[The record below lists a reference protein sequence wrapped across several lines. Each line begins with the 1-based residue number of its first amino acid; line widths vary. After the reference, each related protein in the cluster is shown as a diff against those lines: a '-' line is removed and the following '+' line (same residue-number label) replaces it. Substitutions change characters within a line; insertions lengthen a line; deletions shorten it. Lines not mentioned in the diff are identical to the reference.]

1 MIIRKIIQNPHTAD
15 ERIWTL
21 GDGLNVL
28 FAPDAAARKAWYA
41 AVRAAMSGGDAADIC
56 VESEGAE
63 ELERMKT
70 RRTELTAE
78 IQKARSVLRKNA
90 LSSMG
95 EARKQT
101 VAAEEACRNAR
112 DALRRAEEALDATP
126 YGRMGEQEASRRSDI
141 DRRNAEELLRLAE
154 KLPPVRWAYV
164 PLGLAVAAFIAAML
178 LPWKAECAVAGCVF
192 VLLFAI
198 LYTRL
203 LSMRKTKQETLAA
216 RQRILDAYGVET
228 PEEIEALL
236 SDYRVLWKEKERM
249 AYRLE
254 QAEET
259 LEATTS
265 AQGRMRERL
274 VDDLDFAAGDN
285 EAVNLTRERD
295 AIAEE
300 IGRKTPLLAEVA
312 DDDSAE
318 MLEKLRNGAGT
329 RQVIL
334 FTDDE
339 TICGRVEKDAAA
351 TIIKL

>member
-1 MIIRKIIQNPHTAD
+1 MKIRKIIVNPHTAD
-15 ERIWTL
+15 ERTWTL
-21 GDGLNVL
+21 SGGLNVL
-28 FAPDAAARKAWYA
+28 FAPDADARDAWYA
-41 AVRAAMSGGDAADIC
+41 SVRTAVSGGDAAGIC
-56 VESEGAE
+56 VESDGAE
-63 ELERMKT
+63 ELERLKT

-78 IQKARSVLRKNA
+78 IQKVRSVLRKNA

-101 VAAEEACRNAR
+101 MAAEKVCRNAR

-126 YGRMGEQEASRRSDI
+126 YGQMGAEEASRRSEI
-141 DRRNAEELLRLAE
+141 DRRNAEELRRLAE
-154 KLPPVRWAYV
+154 KLPPVRLSFV
-164 PLGLAVAAFIAAML
+164 PLGLAAAAFAAAVF
-178 LPWKAECAVAGCVF
+178 LPWKAECALAGCVF

-203 LSMRKTKQETLAA
+203 LSMRKTKQDTMAA

-228 PEEIEALL
+228 PEDIETLL
-236 SDYRVLWKEKERM
+236 SEYRALWKEKERM

-259 LEATTS
+259 LSATAS

-274 VDDLDFAAGDN
+274 VDNLDFAAGDN
-285 EAVNLTRERD
+285 EAVSLTRERD
-295 AIAEE
+295 ALSGE
-300 IGRKTPLLAEVA
+300 IERQTPLLAGVA
-312 DDDSAE
+312 GDESAE
-318 MLEKLRNGAGT
+318 TLEKFRSEAET
-329 RQVIL
+329 RQVLL

-339 TICGRVEKDAAA
+339 TICSRFAKDAAA